1 MKFHQ
6 KSYVVI
12 AAALCQFLQQL
23 IANLTVVALPSITHD
38 LNFAADTILWVNL
51 IYLCALVAFCI
62 PFAKVI
68 DQYGVKKCTMIGM
81 VGLLASVIL
90 SVFALDQRI
99 FLISRMIQG
108 LTSAVLSSSIYMMI
122 VNEFEGAQVGSALGI
137 VGSTGYVGML
147 LAPSFMGFMMYLL
160 DWKSAF
166 LILVP
171 IVIFEIFIL
180 SRIKTDW
187 FGEKRPID
195 NNGSLLYVVS
205 MILFTYG
212 IATLDDYGLIPFIIS
227 LILLFAFVQ
236 VERRVENPIY
246 NLNLLKDIKYNIG
259 NYAAFATYFTT
270 TVAITALSF
279 HLQIILDL
287 EEYIVGLVLIIA
299 PILMI
304 GVSGLAGRLS
314 GKYDPRLISGFAAI
328 FMFVSMLMFVFMDQ
342 LSFNLICIA
351 CALQGLGNG
360 LFSAPNNKYVLTLV
374 GKEDLPDASAM
385 LSTSKEFGKIVS
397 GGIYTLLFSLIFAD
411 GIMGHPDY
419 DYLLIKVT
427 LVMMAINAFVLL
439 LAAILLF
446 YSKYRYDKWE
456 NPEVIELF
464 KSLTPEWLKK
474 RFSR

>member
-1 MKFHQ
+1 
-6 KSYVVI
+6 
-12 AAALCQFLQQL
+12 
-23 IANLTVVALPSITHD
+23 
-38 LNFAADTILWVNL
+38 
-51 IYLCALVAFCI
+51 
-62 PFAKVI
+62 
-68 DQYGVKKCTMIGM
+68 
-81 VGLLASVIL
+81 
-90 SVFALDQRI
+90 
-99 FLISRMIQG
+99 
-108 LTSAVLSSSIYMMI
+108 MMI
-122 VNEFEGAQVGSALGI
+122 VNEFEGSQVGSALGI
-137 VGSTGYVGML
+137 VGSAGYVGML
-147 LAPSFMGFMMYLL
+147 LAPSFMGFMIYLL

-180 SRIKTDW
+180 RRIKTDW

-195 NNGSLLYVVS
+195 SSGSILYIFS

-212 IATLDDYGLIPFIIS
+212 IATLDDYGLIPFLLS
-227 LILLFAFVQ
+227 LIMIFAFVS
-236 VERRVENPIY
+236 VERRAENPIY
-246 NLNLLKDIKYNIG
+246 DLKLLKDIKYVIG

-287 EEYIVGLVLIIA
+287 EEYIAGLVLIIA

-304 GVSGLAGRLS
+304 GVSGVAGRLS
-314 GKYDPRLISGFAAI
+314 GKYDPRVISGIAAI
-328 FMFVSMLMFVFMDQ
+328 LMLVSMVMFVFMDQ
-342 LSFNLICIA
+342 LDFNLILVA
-351 CALQGLGNG
+351 CAFQGLGNG

-374 GKEDLPDASAM
+374 DKEDLPDASAM

-397 GGIYTLLFSLIFAD
+397 GGIYTLLFSIIFAD

-419 DYLLIKVT
+419 DHLLINVT
-427 LVMMAINAFVLL
+427 LIMMAINAVVLL

-456 NPEVIELF
+456 NPEVIGLF
-464 KSLTPEWLKK
+464 KSLTPEWIKK